1 MADQT
6 RPAAGVVTVTQSDT
20 ADIAKSS
27 LTDNYPRALHV
38 GGAGNV
44 KVTAADG
51 SVATF
56 EGVTA
61 NTILPVQ
68 TRRVWDTG
76 TTVTAAI
83 VGLY

>member
-1 MADQT
+1 MSEST
-6 RPAAGVVTVTQSDT
+6 RPGASVVTVTQSDT
-20 ADIAKSS
+20 DDISKVGGQ
-27 LTDNYPRALHV
+27 YPRAIFV

-44 KVTAADG
+44 KITAADG
-51 SVATF
+51 SVSTF

-61 NTILPVQ
+61 GTLLPVQ

-83 VGLY
+83 TAIY